1 MGGEVTPPPPAGRG
15 RARDSGSGVTM
26 TSAPP
31 GRSSSRHRATKARG
45 SCDVLDQVGH
55 DDRIEAARLEP
66 GVLDSPFDASGGREI
81 AGVLAAE
88 RESSTPVDPSHVRAP
103 RPSADRG
110 RTRCRAAVPVR
121 CACRAG
127 RASAGRST
135 ATALLIEVVLVLGIG
150 VTRGHVIR
158 RRQLVRLDGP
168 ARQAGVQV
176 SMDSHLVARRRQ
188 FACGG
193 PPVLPRVTQL
203 GRAAAQA
210 AAMRRRLLAR
220 CCHSHR
226 HQTRDCIVR
235 PRGIRDRRGSS
246 AVRRAAAPAAPNR
259 DRAWLG

>member
-1 MGGEVTPPPPAGRG
+1 MYPHHRRPNDAGEHGLGIGRG
-15 RARDSGSGVTM
+15 DDKRAAGAQQLAASGDEG
-26 TSAPP
+26 
-31 GRSSSRHRATKARG
+31 ARFMH
-45 SCDVLDQVGH
+45 VLDQVGG

-66 GVLDSPFDASGGREI
+66 DVLDSPFDDPE
-81 AGVLAAE
+81 AE
-88 RESSTPVDPSHVRAP
+88 RSRVL
-103 RPSADRG
+103 G
-110 RTRCRAAVPVR
+110 CRTRELHARRIPATFARLGHQQTVAAPNIEQPSRCDARAEQVEQAM
-121 CACRAG
+121 
-127 RASAGRST
+127 GRST

-193 PPVLPRVTQL
+193 PPVLPRVAQL

-226 HQTRDCIVR
+226 HQTRDCSVR

-246 AVRRAAAPAAPNR
+246 AARRAAAPAAPNR
-259 DRAWLG
+259 DRAWPG